1 MFEVFI
7 SRQAIKD
14 IASLPQE
21 YARLVSQHI
30 KVHRKLDRSVRIM
43 PKISRK
49 NPCSSASIRVHP
61 RPISDEVY

>member
-43 PKISRK
+43 PKIKEKSVLV
-49 NPCSSASIRVHP
+49 RVHP
-61 RPISDEVY
+61 RSSASYFR

>member
-43 PKISRK
+43 PKTKEKSVLV
-49 NPCSSASIRVHP
+49 RVHP
-61 RPISDEVY
+61 RSSASYFR

>member
-21 YARLVSQHI
+21 YTRLVSQHI

-43 PKISRK
+43 PKIKEKSVLV
-49 NPCSSASIRVHP
+49 RVHP
-61 RPISDEVY
+61 RSSASYFR